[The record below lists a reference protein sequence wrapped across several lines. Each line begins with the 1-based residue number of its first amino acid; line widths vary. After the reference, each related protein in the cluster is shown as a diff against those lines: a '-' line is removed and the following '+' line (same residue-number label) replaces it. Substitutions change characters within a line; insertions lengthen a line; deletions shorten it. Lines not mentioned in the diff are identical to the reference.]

1 MKHAGDLFLCI
12 FIMIAVV
19 IFGVKY
25 SDSDNEQDR

>member
-1 MKHAGDLFLCI
+1 MKNAGDLFLCV

-25 SDSDNEQDR
+25 SDSDCE

>member
-1 MKHAGDLFLCI
+1 MKNAGDLFLCV

-25 SDSDNEQDR
+25 SDSDSE